1 MAATAVGQ
9 AVEVCGM
16 YRRHRGR
23 ARSHKGFAVSAVF
36 WFCLCLVWERAL
48 PAMAVGQAVEVCGV
62 CRLHRGRARSH
73 KGFAVSAVFW
83 FCLCLVWERARSAW
97 VPVSYLLISP
107 PTSAS

>member
-36 WFCLCLVWERAL
+36 WFCLCLVWERA
-48 PAMAVGQAVEVCGV
+48 
-62 CRLHRGRARSH
+62 H
-73 KGFAVSAVFW
+73 
-83 FCLCLVWERARSAW
+83 SAW

>member
-16 YRRHRGR
+16 YRR
-23 ARSHKGFAVSAVF
+23 
-36 WFCLCLVWERAL
+36 
-48 PAMAVGQAVEVCGV
+48 
-62 CRLHRGRARSH
+62 HRGRARSH